1 MSGFSK
7 KNPLIRRVLFQNV
20 SSNVLLIK
28 EIFDEVAVGSRFVLF
43 EVKILI
49 LLQEQLKIRVTTS
62 DDQICF
68 LFIVN
73 IEKIKI
79 IPPPTTFPPIHRPRT
94 QRLTESL
101 IIFERL
107 QNRNIFILQNT
118 NTAGRAYNYTSAYYP
133 KRLLVSIKHIRRSL
147 LYLFSSSKTLMR
159 YSSPD
164 TSKFICLHGFFFS
177 SYSQYYIVS
186 YGN

>member
-1 MSGFSK
+1 MNGASRGNYCETCLNIPQKTHMSGFSK

-49 LLQEQLKIRVTTS
+49 LLQEQLKIPVTAS

-79 IPPPTTFPPIHRPRT
+79 IPPPTTFPPIHRPPT

-107 QNRNIFILQNT
+107 HNRNILILQNT
-118 NTAGRAYNYTSAYYP
+118 DTAGQYITI
-133 KRLLVSIKHIRRSL
+133 LRRIIQNV
-147 LYLFSSSKTLMR
+147 YWF
-159 YSSPD
+159 P
-164 TSKFICLHGFFFS
+164 
-177 SYSQYYIVS
+177 
-186 YGN
+186 